1 MGEGDLHDTPYNH
14 LEVVVPLTRNP
25 VEEETGIGNC
35 NYEFKLYPSKKF
47 EGDTE
52 DNLPLIATVVSAAVF
67 MAIAIAFLV
76 YDSFVAK
83 RNKMIVDAAAKSN
96 AIVLS
101 LFPAHVRDKLLKAR
115 DWGNVSKPK
124 KNNGINDLLDTDNSE
139 GGDAFPVAASETIA
153 ELFPSASGEY
163 LLQSLIP
170 YNPTSDP
177 IICSPFSRGPP
188 DSLVWYVP

>member
-1 MGEGDLHDTPYNH
+1 M
-14 LEVVVPLTRNP
+14 
-25 VEEETGIGNC
+25 EEETGIGHC
-35 NYEFKLYPSKKF
+35 NYEFKLYPSKKL